1 MTYDTSGFD
10 LRERENY
17 HTRPMPGGWL
27 KQQDVARLADAQAEF
42 DALVPLAELS
52 VPAEVTAT
60 PEPLHAQVRFGRE
73 QSLPVASVSVRG
85 SVGLICQ
92 RCLQPMT
99 QQVDASARLA
109 LIEREE
115 EAVDVPED
123 LEIFLAPEG
132 RVSVAALVSEELLL
146 ALPLA
151 PRHGEDEDCEV
162 GAVVEEASEATE
174 TQRPF
179 ADLRELLKDRET

>member
-1 MTYDTSGFD
+1 MTYDRSGFD
-10 LRERENY
+10 LRGSQNY

-27 KQQDVARLADAQAEF
+27 KQLDVARLADAQAEF
-42 DALVPLAELS
+42 DARIPLDQLS
-52 VPAEVTAT
+52 VPAEVSAL

-73 QSLPVASVSVRG
+73 RSLPVADVAVRG
-85 SVGLICQ
+85 RVGLVCQ

-99 QQVDASARLA
+99 QTVDAAARLA
-109 LIEREE
+109 LIAREE
-115 EAVDVPED
+115 EAMAVPEN

-132 RVSVAALVSEELLL
+132 RVSIAALVAEELLL

-151 PRHGEDEDCEV
+151 PRHADDAQCGL
-162 GAVVEEASEATE
+162 GKVVEEVSTAV

-179 ADLRELLKDRET
+179 ADLRELLKDREH

>member
-10 LRERENY
+10 LRGIENY

-42 DALVPLAELS
+42 DARIPLGELS
-52 VPAEVTAT
+52 VPAEVSAT

-73 QSLPVASVSVRG
+73 QLLPVATVTVRG
-85 SVGLICQ
+85 SVGLVCQ
-92 RCLQPMT
+92 RCLLPMMYV
-99 QQVDASARLA
+99 VDTSARLA
-109 LIEREE
+109 LIEREDQ
-115 EAVDVPED
+115 AVDVPED

-132 RVSVAALVSEELLL
+132 RVSIAALVCEELLL

-151 PRHGEDEDCEV
+151 PRHDTQCGSSPAADEVPEV
-162 GAVVEEASEATE
+162 SE

-179 ADLRELLKDRET
+179 ADLRELLKDRER